1 MTPEELI
8 ASGVLE
14 AYVLGEATAEEK
26 RLVEDMRAREPK
38 VREELLALE
47 ATIEGMAMKQAV
59 EPPVRARAR
68 LMNAIGSLDGQR
80 VVPLTTAP
88 ARKSTNWLMA
98 ASVAALIGSFAM
110 NVVLFQRLGRVQ
122 EELAQLQDANS
133 VMVEELNVQKAS
145 LQASKEELAVMLD
158 PHRRIV
164 NLAGLPIEPTGGAR
178 VYWDP
183 TTHEVHINV
192 LSLPVPPEG
201 KQYQLWA
208 LADGV
213 PIDAGVFN
221 VGEDSLGLQ
230 KMKAISSAQAFAVTL
245 ENAGGVPSPTLSAMY
260 LMGQAG

>member
-14 AYVLGEATAEEK
+14 AYVLGEATAEEQ
-26 RLVEDMRAREPK
+26 RVVEDMRMREPK

-47 ATIEGMAMKQAV
+47 TTLENMALKQAV
-59 EPPVRARAR
+59 EPPVRVRAR
-68 LMNAIGSLDGQR
+68 VMGAIGSTNGQR
-80 VVPLTTAP
+80 VVPMTTAP
-88 ARKSTNWLMA
+88 VRKSTNWLMA

-122 EELAQLQDANS
+122 EQLAELEQANS
-133 VMVEELNVQKAS
+133 VMVQDLNVQKAS

-158 PHRRIV
+158 PHRSIV
-164 NLAGLPIEPTGGAR
+164 YLKGLDLDPSGGAR
-178 VYWDP
+178 IYWDP
-183 TTHEVHINV
+183 TTHEVHMNV
-192 LSLPVPPEG
+192 LSLPAPPAG

-221 VGEDSLGLQ
+221 VGADGLGLQ
-230 KMKAISSAQAFAVTL
+230 KMKPITAAQAFAVTL

-260 LMGQAG
+260 LMGQTS